1 MKYTLKLAA
10 SDLDGTFLTPSGEVG
25 PKTQEIL
32 KMMNEK
38 GILFVPCTGRAYK
51 EAPDYFKENEQF
63 KYLVTSNGALIS
75 DRHGHP
81 IQTLALSMEKAR
93 EVMNLVH
100 PISSYWTVDVDG
112 VLYCSETL
120 SDDKELVGE
129 TEERIQEFRTTR
141 TFCYDYDFLNR
152 DEGTVRKLHF
162 MVKNPE
168 HKQEILNAL
177 KDVQDVMITWSSH
190 SNVEVQH
197 PLCGKG
203 KALEIVMEMEQID
216 KSQTVGF
223 GDNTNDLS
231 LFEAVG
237 LKVAVENASQD
248 LKEAADDIALSN
260 KVEGAAVYLEK
271 LLGGTE

>member
-1 MKYTLKLAA
+1 MKQFKLAA
-10 SDLDGTFLTPSGEVG
+10 SDLDGTFLNKQGEVG
-25 PKTQEIL
+25 PKTREVL
-32 KMMNEK
+32 KQMDEK
-38 GILFVPCTGRAYK
+38 GILFVPCTGRAYI
-51 EAPDYFKENEQF
+51 EAPDFFKEDDQF

-75 DRHGHP
+75 DRYGHP

-129 TEERIQEFRTTR
+129 TEERIQEFRRTR
-141 TFCYDYDFLNR
+141 TFCYDYDFLNQ

-168 HKQEILNAL
+168 HKQKILNAL

-203 KALEIVMEMEQID
+203 KALQIVMEMEQID

-271 LLGGTE
+271 LLGGTK

>member
-1 MKYTLKLAA
+1 MKQFKLAA
-10 SDLDGTFLTPSGEVG
+10 SDLDGTFLNKQGEVG
-25 PKTQEIL
+25 PKTREVL
-32 KMMNEK
+32 KQMDEK
-38 GILFVPCTGRAYK
+38 GILFVPCTGRAYI
-51 EAPDYFKENEQF
+51 EAPDFFKEDDQF

-129 TEERIQEFRTTR
+129 TEERIEEFRQTR
-141 TFCYDYDFLNR
+141 IFCYGYDFLNQ

-168 HKQEILNAL
+168 HKQEVLNAL
-177 KDVQDVMITWSSH
+177 KDVKDVMITWSSH

-203 KALEIVMEMEQID
+203 KALEIVMEMEQI
-216 KSQTVGF
+216 KKEETVGF

-231 LFEAVG
+231 LFDAVG
-237 LKVAVENASQD
+237 LKVAVENASAD
-248 LKEAADDIALSN
+248 LKEAADEIAQSN
-260 KVEGAAVYLEK
+260 KVEGVALFLSE
-271 LLGGTE
+271 LLGGAQ

>member
-1 MKYTLKLAA
+1 MKQFKLAA
-10 SDLDGTFLTPSGEVG
+10 SDLDGTFLNKQGEVG
-25 PKTQEIL
+25 PKTREVL
-32 KMMNEK
+32 KQMDEK
-38 GILFVPCTGRAYK
+38 GILFVPCTGRAYI
-51 EAPDYFKENEQF
+51 EAPDFFKEDDQF

-75 DRHGHP
+75 DRYGHP

-129 TEERIQEFRTTR
+129 TEERIEEFRQTR
-141 TFCYDYDFLNR
+141 TFCYGYDFLNKS
-152 DEGTVRKLHF
+152 EGTVRKLHF

-168 HKQEILNAL
+168 HKQEVLNAL
-177 KDVQDVMITWSSH
+177 KDVEDVMITWSSH

-203 KALEIVMEMEQID
+203 KALEIVMEMEQI
-216 KSQTVGF
+216 KKEETVGF

-231 LFEAVG
+231 LFDAVG
-237 LKVAVENASQD
+237 LKVAVENASAD
-248 LKEAADDIALSN
+248 LKEAADEIAQSN
-260 KVEGAAVYLEK
+260 KVEGVALFLSE
-271 LLGGTE
+271 LLGGAQ

>member
-1 MKYTLKLAA
+1 MKQFKLAA
-10 SDLDGTFLTPSGEVG
+10 SDLDGTFLNKQGEVG
-25 PKTQEIL
+25 PKTREVL
-32 KMMNEK
+32 KQMDEK
-38 GILFVPCTGRAYK
+38 GILFVPCTGRAYI
-51 EAPDYFKENEQF
+51 EAPDFFKEDDQF

-75 DRHGHP
+75 DRYGHP

-129 TEERIQEFRTTR
+129 TEERIQEFRRTR
-141 TFCYDYDFLNR
+141 TFCYDYDFLNQ

-203 KALEIVMEMEQID
+203 KALQIVMEMEQID

-271 LLGGTE
+271 LLGGTK

>member
-1 MKYTLKLAA
+1 MKQIKLAA
-10 SDLDGTFLTPSGEVG
+10 SDLDGTFLNKQGEVG
-25 PKTQEIL
+25 LKTREVL
-32 KMMNEK
+32 KCMDEK
-38 GILFVPCTGRAYK
+38 GILFVPCTGRAYI
-51 EAPDYFKENEQF
+51 EAPDYFKENDQF

-75 DRHGHP
+75 DRFGHP

-93 EVMNLVH
+93 EIMNLVH

-129 TEERIQEFRTTR
+129 TEERIEEFRQTR
-141 TFCYDYDFLNR
+141 TFCYGYDFLNKE
-152 DEGTVRKLHF
+152 EGSVRKLHY
-162 MVKNPE
+162 MVKNAD

-177 KDVQDVMITWSSH
+177 KDVKDVMITWSSH

-203 KALEIVMEMEQID
+203 KALEIVMEMEEIQ
-216 KSQTVGF
+216 KEETVGF

-231 LFEAVG
+231 LFDAVG
-237 LKVAVENASQD
+237 LKVAVENASAD
-248 LKEAADDIALSN
+248 LKEAADEIAQSN
-260 KVEGAAVYLEK
+260 AVEGVALFMSE
-271 LLGGTE
+271 LLGGVQ

>member
-10 SDLDGTFLTPSGEVG
+10 SDLDGTFLNQSGEVG
-25 PKTQEIL
+25 LKTQEIL
-32 KMMNEK
+32 KSMKDK
-38 GILFVPCTGRAYK
+38 GILFVPCTGRAYV

-75 DRHGHP
+75 DRHGQP

-129 TEERIQEFRTTR
+129 TEERIEEFRQTR
-141 TFCYDYDFLNR
+141 TFCYGYDFLNKQ
-152 DEGTVRKLHF
+152 EGSVRKLHY
-162 MVKNPE
+162 MVKSPE

-177 KDVQDVMITWSSH
+177 KDVKDVMITWSSY

-203 KALEIVMEMEQID
+203 KALEIVMEMEQIE
-216 KSQTVGF
+216 KSQTAGF

-248 LKEAADDIALSN
+248 LKEAADDIAQSN
-260 KVEGAAVYLEK
+260 KVEGVALYLKK